1 MPKPNSIY
9 SYNLGKANGLGS
21 SGEVYSFT
29 NRQNG
34 GLGPA
39 AYFPNRN
46 IVEKVTPPTPVV
58 TQLTE
63 YVGEYTGEYY
73 IALFFLEATYLTGIT
88 NVVDLFRNQFPN
100 TKIIFVKYIINT
112 SITNI
117 ESSLQEFI
125 TLYPNANKVVVSE
138 LSSVMNRTTS
148 FINSRNLNIL
158 SISISATSLAV
169 MSLKNAIT
177 YGYYVSKQIPC
188 CYAIMRDYGIKN
200 IVVLNEKTSPNTAFF
215 TSWRDT
221 FYKQNNL
228 LNKYPVLEYEVKNN
242 TDTSLFE
249 IANNSIVIILAETIT
264 IKNNLARRVINSFHN
279 NTSSFIYIT
288 NINKDLEDVFEH
300 IPAMV
305 CLLVPSL
312 YTSTTDIVF
321 KSLQDIAAPH
331 WGVYGF
337 YDILYT
343 LNYCAN
349 NKIFIT
355 KKTYVNANPF
365 TEISPAWSYGN
376 SIDEKTNNFL
386 YGAYDLV
393 FTKDSI
399 IDNDRV
405 LYDKNNINASLA
417 RLPNSR
423 SIFKS
428 AGVFPNLPTPLIYLD
443 RNYIKIYEND
453 VLKYVKFDIN
463 DTITDENNIINS
475 SNASDCKFIVAFD
488 RISYL
493 LKYLKKIFDSKKLT
507 YPEVNLTMSKSIVTK
522 YIENDNI
529 NSLASIN
536 AQLIRDN
543 NELIYVNNNI
553 VELEG
558 KLAQLLY
565 DYNNQL
571 YTTKAKISA
580 ANSKKLEAMISIS
593 KNEELLNSLQQI

>member
-46 IVEKVTPPTPVV
+46 VVAPIIQTPVV

-63 YVGEYTGEYY
+63 YKGDYDGEYY
-73 IALFFLEATYLTGIT
+73 IALLFYEATYLIGIT
-88 NVVDLFRNQFPN
+88 NIVDLIRNQFPN
-100 TKIIFVKYIINT
+100 TKLIFVKYIINKA
-112 SITNI
+112 ITNI
-117 ESSLQEFI
+117 ESNLQEFI
-125 TLYPNANKVVVSE
+125 TLYPRANKVVVSE
-138 LSSVMNRTTS
+138 LSSVINRTTA

-158 SISISATSLAV
+158 SLSISATSLAV
-169 MSLKNAIT
+169 MSLKNAIS

-188 CYAIMRDYGIKN
+188 CYSIMKDYGIKN

-228 LNKYPVLEYEVKNN
+228 LDKYPVLEYDVKNN
-242 TDTSLFE
+242 SDTSLFD
-249 IANNSIVIILAETIT
+249 IANNSIVVILAETIT

-305 CLLVPSL
+305 AVLVPSL
-312 YTSTTDIVF
+312 YTATTDLVY
-321 KSLQDIAAPH
+321 KSVQDIDAPH
-331 WGVYGF
+331 YGVYSL
-337 YDILYT
+337 YDIFYT

-355 KKTYVNANPF
+355 KKTYINANPF

-386 YGAYDLV
+386 YGAYDMV
-393 FTKDSI
+393 FTKDSV
-399 IDNDRV
+399 IDNNRV
-405 LYDKNNINASLA
+405 LYDIHNQNASLA

-428 AGVFPNLPTPLIYLD
+428 VGVFPNLPTPLVYLD
-443 RNYIKIYEND
+443 RNYIKIYQD
-453 VLKYVKFDIN
+453 GILKYVKFDTN
-463 DTITDENNIINS
+463 NTITNENNIINS
-475 SNASDCKFIVAFD
+475 SNACDCKFIVAFD
-488 RISYL
+488 RVSYL
-493 LKYLKKIFDSKKLT
+493 LKYLKKIFDNKKLT
-507 YPEVNLTMSKSIVTK
+507 YTEVNLTMYKSIVTK
-522 YIENDNI
+522 YIESDNI
-529 NSLASIN
+529 VSFDSIN

-543 NELIYVNNNI
+543 NELIYANNNI
-553 VELEG
+553 LELEG

-571 YTTKAKISA
+571 YATKEKISA
-580 ANSKKLEAMISIS
+580 ANSKKLEAMIAIS
-593 KNEELLNSLQQI
+593 KNEELLASIQEI